1 MQWLNEHTYKQI
13 HAHTFIHTFCIIP
26 NCRGNICNGIREQ
39 NNNRTEE
46 DTKHPKLNLFPPL
59 NFATQNTNL
68 KFNFALTK

>member
-1 MQWLNEHTYKQI
+1 ME
-13 HAHTFIHTFCIIP
+13 
-26 NCRGNICNGIREQ
+26 NIDKINGRASSPLIYDD
-39 NNNRTEE
+39 NYPSYITEE